1 MMASLKSGT
10 FWLHCYDQRY
20 PPHKKVITYLILI
33 LNKNLLSG
41 IRIKRKLERRE
52 QIRILERKPQFALII
67 TISLLET
74 SKNIIWYAFQLLSRE
89 PDPAILFIEI
99 LLELDLDLPLI
110 ISIYPYHIYPRRVQ
124 T

>member
-1 MMASLKSGT
+1 MASLKSGT

-20 PPHKKVITYLILI
+20 PPYKKVITNLILI

-41 IRIKRKLERRE
+41 IRIQRELERRE
-52 QIRILERKPQFALII
+52 QIRILERKPQFALIV

-74 SKNIIWYAFQLLSRE
+74 FKYIIWYAFQFLSRE

-99 LLELDLDLPLI
+99 LLELDLDLPPLI
-110 ISIYPYHIYPRRVQ
+110 STYL
-124 T
+124 